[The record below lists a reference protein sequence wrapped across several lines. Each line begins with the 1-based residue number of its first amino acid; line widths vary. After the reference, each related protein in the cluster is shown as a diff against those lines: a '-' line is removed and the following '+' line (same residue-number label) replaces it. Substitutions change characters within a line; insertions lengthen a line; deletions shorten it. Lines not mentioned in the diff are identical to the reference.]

1 MLIWKSVKNA
11 FRKDKNGIR
20 VLILEN
26 ERISLMKELLWCSSS
41 FFLQIEN
48 MNLWCFSVHFSH
60 LGLALELSRL
70 AIIFYLILIHRCLSC
85 FEVIFII
92 ALYTYD
98 LLHALSNIL
107 ENSAHLYQF
116 VWPPLNSFSQHFIDP
131 TAPRFMAIIFP
142 IFIWPRSGAS
152 VFQPQ
157 TAINGIL
164 LTRLRTPGNREYR
177 GHATNC
183 KRCQKRRGGKKLRH
197 CREGYRITSNN
208 N

>member
-1 MLIWKSVKNA
+1 
-11 FRKDKNGIR
+11 
-20 VLILEN
+20 
-26 ERISLMKELLWCSSS
+26 MKELPWCSSY

-48 MNLWCFSVHFSH
+48 MNLWCFSFLVSH
-60 LGLALELSRL
+60 LGLTLELSRL

-157 TAINGIL
+157 TAITDTGEQGVSGTCNELQKVPQAEGREEITAL
-164 LTRLRTPGNREYR
+164 QRRLSHN
-177 GHATNC
+177 
-183 KRCQKRRGGKKLRH
+183 Q
-197 CREGYRITSNN
+197 
-208 N
+208 